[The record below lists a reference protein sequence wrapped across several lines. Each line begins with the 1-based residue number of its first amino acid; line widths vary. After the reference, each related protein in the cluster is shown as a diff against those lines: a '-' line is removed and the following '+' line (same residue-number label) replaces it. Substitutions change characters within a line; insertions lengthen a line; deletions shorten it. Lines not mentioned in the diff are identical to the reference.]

1 MNSLFF
7 KEGIFVFLKR
17 IFEGMGKFRYNII
30 IFIYNKVGI
39 ESCLVDVDEIY
50 VIKGFFNI

>member
-1 MNSLFF
+1 MFF